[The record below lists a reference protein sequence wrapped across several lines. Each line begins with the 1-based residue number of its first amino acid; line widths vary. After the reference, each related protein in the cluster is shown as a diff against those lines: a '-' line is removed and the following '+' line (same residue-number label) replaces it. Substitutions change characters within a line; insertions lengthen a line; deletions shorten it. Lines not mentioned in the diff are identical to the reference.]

1 MTFISLDT
9 NLGGGT
15 IKGMKN
21 TYANK
26 PTKLQ
31 GFTIVELLIV
41 IVVIAILAVISV
53 AAYSNIQMKA
63 RNSARIAE
71 AKEWV
76 KILNMYAVSQGQY
89 PFSSGSACLGYNFPI
104 YSPNTVGSCWDANI
118 ATAVLQNDVVNK
130 DIEQKL
136 GISLPNYNRSVISK
150 SVAGDT
156 IDRIGPAGRWDIGG
170 VLGVYYWLESP
181 GKGATDPCPA
191 GSKTW
196 ISTNGNA
203 YACRIPLPT
212 L

>member
-1 MTFISLDT
+1 M
-9 NLGGGT
+9 NR
-15 IKGMKN
+15 K
-21 TYANK
+21 AH
-26 PTKLQ
+26 

-41 IVVIAILAVISV
+41 IVVIAILAAISI

-104 YSPNTVGSCWDANI
+104 YSPNTVGSCWDAN
-118 ATAVLQNDVVNK
+118 TGTVVFQNDTINK

-136 GISLPNYNRSVISK
+136 GITLPNYNRSIISRDV
-150 SVAGDT
+150 SGGS
-156 IDRIGPAGRWDIGG
+156 IDRIGPAGRWGSG
-170 VLGVYYWLESP
+170 VLYVYYWLESP
-181 GKGATDPCPA
+181 GKGVTEPCPI
-191 GSKTW
+191 GVKTW
-196 ISTNGNA
+196 QSTNGNVFS
-203 YACRIPLPT
+203 CRIPLPT

>member
-196 ISTNGNA
+196 SSTNGNA
-203 YACRIPLPT
+203 YACHIPLPT

>member
-104 YSPNTVGSCWDANI
+104 YSPNTVGSCWGAN
-118 ATAVLQNDVVNK
+118 TGTVVFQNDTINK

-136 GISLPNYNRSVISK
+136 GITLPNYNRSIISRDV
-150 SVAGDT
+150 SGGS
-156 IDRIGPAGRWDIGG
+156 IDRIGPAGRWGSG
-170 VLGVYYWLESP
+170 VLYVYYWLESP

-196 ISTNGNA
+196 SSTNGNA

>member
-1 MTFISLDT
+1 M
-9 NLGGGT
+9 NR
-15 IKGMKN
+15 K
-21 TYANK
+21 AH
-26 PTKLQ
+26 

-63 RNSARIAE
+63 RNSARVSE

-76 KILNMYAVSQGQY
+76 KILSMYAASQGQY

-196 ISTNGNA
+196 SSTNGNA